1 MGYGYAVA
9 REGVTPVADAT
20 LLAGIT
26 DTAAVNEIVR
36 INEIFL
42 GGEATASA
50 VNRYVLRRATTVGSL
65 PTAQTPAELSS
76 SGPAAQ
82 TAWATTWGTQPI
94 TASAPAVFV
103 LRGSSGRPTSLS
115 GKCIWNECDVVPD
128 SIRGDLA
135 RPVARGE
142 TIPTDRVRFLMPG
155 YEGCRFYT
163 RPDEDTGTPIVG
175 FQWYNADSQRV
186 LAEATDLPPLQG
198 SCLEAPLGDQTLE
211 QVCWHLVRI
220 TLLHEAG
227 EFFVVNDT
235 RPWNPH
241 EWIWW
246 KEEEQDRSP
255 GVLQPGHPRA

>member
-94 TASAPAVFV
+94 TASAPAVWTAAMNAFGGV
-103 LRGSSGRPTSLS
+103 IRWVAAPQQEILCSGAVAADQQVSLESASGTS
-115 GKCIWNECDVVPD
+115 V
-128 SIRGDLA
+128 
-135 RPVARGE
+135 
-142 TIPTDRVRFLMPG
+142 M
-155 YEGCRFYT
+155 
-163 RPDEDTGTPIVG
+163 
-175 FQWYNADSQRV
+175 
-186 LAEATDLPPLQG
+186 
-198 SCLEAPLGDQTLE
+198 SCQIL
-211 QVCWHLVRI
+211 
-220 TLLHEAG
+220 
-227 EFFVVNDT
+227 F
-235 RPWNPH
+235 
-241 EWIWW
+241 
-246 KEEEQDRSP
+246 EEI
-255 GVLQPGHPRA
+255 